1 MNLIIVAMVLA
12 FSGNFQLNE
21 VSEYIEE
28 SAQHEGLI
36 QNAEEIDS
44 NYLYNARRTEL
55 GHIMMGVATS
65 SWDIDRRYAENWA
78 DELEDLGIRAIV
90 SFHPPHPIIVEVMRE
105 RDFIIFHEEYDN
117 MHDDHWNFHWWLG
130 YDENWSEEL
139 VEFYQR
145 FEPEEIVIHC
155 AYGVDRTG
163 NATAFILSVLYNVPI
178 EDAWY
183 AVVNNDYTN
192 IRGLSNVLNEFID
205 HDTRDVDDSGVS
217 EYTYNGQ
224 GMKAHSDGFR
234 DYIRHT
240 IQDALDLGAQF

>member
-1 MNLIIVAMVLA
+1 MNFIITALLVTFFNNLQVQEIIESQYDIEDANLIVD
-12 FSGNFQLNE
+12 
-21 VSEYIEE
+21 
-28 SAQHEGLI
+28 
-36 QNAEEIDS
+36 AEEIDS
-44 NYLYNARRTEL
+44 SYLYNARRTEL

-65 SWDIDRRYAENWA
+65 SWSIDRRYAEAWA
-78 DELEDLGIRAIV
+78 DELEELGIRAIV
-90 SFHPPHPIIVEVMRE
+90 SFHPPHPLIVEVMRE
-105 RDFIIFHEEYDN
+105 RDFILFHEEYES

-130 YDENWSEEL
+130 YDNNWSEEL
-139 VEFYQR
+139 VDFYQR
-145 FEPEEIVIHC
+145 FEPEEIAIHC

-192 IRGLSNVLNEFID
+192 ISGLSRVLNEFID
-205 HDTRDVDDSGVS
+205 HETRGVDDSGVS